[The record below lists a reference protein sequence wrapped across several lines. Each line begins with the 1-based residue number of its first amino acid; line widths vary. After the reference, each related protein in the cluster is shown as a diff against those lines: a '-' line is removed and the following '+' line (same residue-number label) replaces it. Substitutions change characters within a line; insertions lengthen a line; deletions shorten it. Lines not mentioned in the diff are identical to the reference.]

1 MRGLGVASVLLV
13 ACSAQ
18 AQVAQR
24 GPVCQAELNGEQ
36 LITRLHF
43 PDGYTFEGPWHVKS
57 TVKPGSKSIAAV
69 LDHIVETRP
78 LSGKRE
84 MIELPSSIHMTF
96 TGRSMDDVLDQAA
109 AVWCETVT
117 KARPRAPSVEDDILV
132 EPPPIRFM

>member
-1 MRGLGVASVLLV
+1 MRVVGVASVLLI

-43 PDGYTFEGPWHVKS
+43 PDGYTFEGPWHIKS
-57 TVKPGSKSIAAV
+57 DVKPGSKSISAV

-78 LSGKRE
+78 LSGERQ
-84 MIELPSSIHMTF
+84 MIELPSTIRMTF
-96 TGRSMDDVLDQAA
+96 TGRTMDDVLDQAA
-109 AVWCETVT
+109 SVWCETVT
-117 KARPRAPSVEDDILV
+117 KARPRAPSVEDDIV
-132 EPPPIRFM
+132 DEPTPPRFI